1 MDEGGKRNGGKSGS
15 DRNTA
20 GRFVKGNPGGPG
32 RPPGSP
38 NRRTLAGRALL
49 QALEAGDPDAK
60 LPSAFARMSKLL
72 KNKDPR
78 VRLGA
83 ERLVLS
89 LLHGRPVADPADGD
103 TGRDLSQ
110 ADPDAVAIRLANF
123 VANALA
129 KGPGDDASP
138 ESDED
143 DPSAAT

>member
-1 MDEGGKRNGGKSGS
+1 MAGQSNGPKSDER
-15 DRNTA
+15 DTA
-20 GRFVKGNPGGPG
+20 GRFVKGGPGGPG

-38 NRRTLAGRALL
+38 NRRTLAGRELL

-89 LLHGRPVADPADGD
+89 LLHGRPVADPVDPD
-103 TGRDLSQ
+103 TGHDLTRT
-110 ADPDAVAIRLANF
+110 DPAAVAIRLANF
-123 VANALA
+123 VAGALGNGFGA
-129 KGPGDDASP
+129 NESPSSP
-138 ESDED
+138 ETDQD
-143 DPSAAT
+143 DPSAVA